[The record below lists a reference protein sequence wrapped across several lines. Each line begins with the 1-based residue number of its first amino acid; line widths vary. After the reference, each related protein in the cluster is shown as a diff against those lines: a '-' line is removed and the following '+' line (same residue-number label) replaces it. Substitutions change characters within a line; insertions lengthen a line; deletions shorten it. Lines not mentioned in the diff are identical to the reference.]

1 MMVEMRKRPFVIVL
15 IILAFAVIGTVLS
28 TLYTSEYRDFV
39 VHNIS
44 YGLPISWHGHEL
56 VGGPAYPGFVHELY
70 WFSLE
75 SFLLDIAFWFA
86 ISSLVVIAAMKSM
99 NILRKTRASKK
110 LSAINT

>member
-1 MMVEMRKRPFVIVL
+1 MVEMKKRSFVIVL

-56 VGGPAYPGFVHELY
+56 VGGPAYPGFVHEFY

-86 ISSLVVIAAMKSM
+86 ISSLVVIATMKSVKM
-99 NILRKTRASKK
+99 FHKRRASEK
-110 LSAINT
+110 LSVINL